1 MTMAKKSVP
10 TLRQIAEL
18 TGFSQASISMIL
30 SGRDDVS
37 FSDDTVKAV
46 RDAAA
51 RLGYYK
57 KRPATRQP
65 PGKGL
70 VAVLCPNISNPYYS
84 TLVQAIEQAAWKD
97 GYRVVTLN
105 DYRSPEVEAKN
116 LELIAEAGVSGVIFT
131 LWPLDRK
138 AFEKVAKTV
147 PAVAVGDKGRGYNV
161 DTVEMDNYGA
171 AVLVAKHL
179 IGLGHERIAY
189 ISTTLDEV
197 NVIRTQRLKG
207 LEDTFA
213 AESPSGV
220 VTVLSRDIT
229 PAEELEDLF
238 VEHEVGY
245 RLTESCLSD
254 EGVTA
259 FVGVNDMVAYGVI
272 DAISEAGFSIPGDYS
287 VCGFDN
293 VFPSRLSSIGLTTV
307 DNYIVE
313 KGRSAFAMLA
323 ARMAKADDGPGPDG
337 SAPGG
342 AGSAGPGDDAPDV
355 ITRVEYPPRL
365 IVRGSTGPARSSA
378 ISDGRKHRP

>member
-1 MTMAKKSVP
+1 MAMAKKSNP

-51 RLGYYK
+51 HLGYFK
-57 KRPATRQP
+57 KRPAGSQRH
-65 PGKGL
+65 GKGL

-97 GYRVVTLN
+97 GYRVITLN

-116 LELIAEAGVSGVIFT
+116 LELIARAGVSGVIFT

-138 AFEKVAKTV
+138 ALEKVAKTV
-147 PAVAVGDKGRGYNV
+147 PAVAIGDKGSGYNI

-189 ISTTLDEV
+189 VSTTLDEV

-207 LEDTFA
+207 LEDTLA
-213 AESPSGV
+213 AELPSGV
-220 VTVLSRDIT
+220 VTVFSRDIT
-229 PAEELEDLF
+229 PSEELEDLF

-259 FVGVNDMVAYGVI
+259 FVGVNDMVAYGII
-272 DAISEAGFSIPGDYS
+272 DAIVEAGFSIPRDYS

-313 KGRSAFAMLA
+313 KGHNAFSMLA
-323 ARMAKADDGPGPDG
+323 ARMAKADDGAGPDG
-337 SAPGG
+337 AEPGAA
-342 AGSAGPGDDAPDV
+342 AGGRAPDV

-378 ISDGRKHRP
+378 MADGRRKRP

>member
-1 MTMAKKSVP
+1 MAKKSNP

-51 RLGYYK
+51 RLGYFK
-57 KRPATRQP
+57 KRPAGSQRH
-65 PGKGL
+65 GKGL

-97 GYRVVTLN
+97 GYRVITLN

-116 LELIAEAGVSGVIFT
+116 LELIARAGVSGVIFT

-138 AFEKVAKTV
+138 ALEKVAKTV
-147 PAVAVGDKGRGYNV
+147 PAVAIGDKGSGYNI

-189 ISTTLDEV
+189 VSTTLDEV

-213 AESPSGV
+213 AELPSGV

-254 EGVTA
+254 EGITA
-259 FVGVNDMVAYGVI
+259 FIGVNDMVAYGVI
-272 DAISEAGFSIPGDYS
+272 DAIAEAGFSIPEDYS

-313 KGRSAFAMLA
+313 KGHNAFAMLA
-323 ARMAKADDGPGPDG
+323 ARMARIDDEAGPGG
-337 SAPGG
+337 SAPRG
-342 AGSAGPGDDAPDV
+342 ADAAGAKPDGRAPDV

-365 IVRGSTGPARSSA
+365 IVRGSTGPVRSSA
-378 ISDGRKHRP
+378 KADGRKDRS